1 MPLSSHHRL
10 SGTLPYA
17 VALTAVAGFA
27 DTHVF
32 LFLTRV
38 FIANMS
44 GNLVL
49 FGIALGEGRWTPS
62 ARFLTAIV
70 AFVVGIGVASLV
82 HDRRRRAGKRLRPDV
97 LLAVEAGLLTFVFLW
112 AYLVRGDEEGA
123 RIVVY
128 PVLVAGA
135 FAMGMQNAS
144 LLRVG
149 AVAVATTYASGSVA
163 RFGSEGA
170 LALGATDATEASP
183 HLRAVRVLGALIVA
197 YVAGAAVAAF
207 LGRSPGWL
215 LVPIAAL
222 LVIAVLNHKRLERI
236 EAARMSGEV
245 DPDPERGWTHPAS
258 DP

>member
-62 ARFLTAIV
+62 ARFFTAIV

-82 HDRRRRAGKRLRPDV
+82 HDQRRRAGKRLRPDV
-97 LLAVEAGLLTFVFLW
+97 LLAV
-112 AYLVRGDEEGA
+112 
-123 RIVVY
+123 
-128 PVLVAGA
+128 
-135 FAMGMQNAS
+135 
-144 LLRVG
+144 
-149 AVAVATTYASGSVA
+149 ATTFASGSVA

-215 LVPIAAL
+215 LVPVAAL
-222 LVIAVLNHKRLERI
+222 LVIALLNHRRLERI
-236 EAARMSGEV
+236 EAARMSGEG
-245 DPDPERGWTHPAS
+245 DPDPGRGWTHPAS